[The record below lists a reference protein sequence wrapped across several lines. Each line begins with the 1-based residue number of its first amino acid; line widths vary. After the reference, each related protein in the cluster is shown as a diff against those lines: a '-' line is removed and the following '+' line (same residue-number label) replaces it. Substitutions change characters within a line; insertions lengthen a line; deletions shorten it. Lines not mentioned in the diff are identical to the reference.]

1 MGVIGTGSS
10 SIQAVPLIAEQA
22 AELVVFQRTP
32 NYSVP
37 AHNHPLDPEYLRDL
51 KARYPEYRV
60 ENRTSFLGTNLLPN
74 DKAARAY
81 SEEERRSALEDRWE
95 RGGLAVVG
103 AFADTMFDRSANEIV
118 AEFVRSKIRA
128 TVGDPDVAEA
138 LSPRGYAI
146 GSKRVCVDTGYY
158 ATYNR
163 DHVRLVDVRAT
174 PIEEFTPTGV
184 RTTAE
189 TFFFDSIVFATGF
202 DAISGALLAI
212 DIRGRGGRTLRE
224 EWADGPK
231 AYLGV
236 AAAGFPNL
244 FLVTGP
250 GSPSVLSNMV
260 VSIEQHVEWIADCLG
275 FARTEGYATV
285 EAADAAQDQWMD
297 QVAMVANLTVWP
309 TGDSWYTGA
318 NIPGKARSF
327 PIFLGG
333 VGTYRQ
339 ICADVASKGYE
350 GFLLNPA

>member
-1 MGVIGTGSS
+1 M
-10 SIQAVPLIAEQA
+10 
-22 AELVVFQRTP
+22 
-32 NYSVP
+32 
-37 AHNHPLDPEYLRDL
+37 
-51 KARYPEYRV
+51 
-60 ENRTSFLGTNLLPN
+60 
-74 DKAARAY
+74 
-81 SEEERRSALEDRWE
+81 EDRWE

-128 TVGDPDVAEA
+128 TVVDPDVAEA

-163 DHVRLVDVRAT
+163 DHVRLVDVRET
-174 PIEEFTPTGV
+174 PIEEFNPAGV
-184 RTTAE
+184 RTTAQ
-189 TFFFDSIVFATGF
+189 TFAFDSIVFATGF

-224 EWADGPK
+224 EWAAGPA

-260 VSIEQHVEWIADCLG
+260 VSIEQHVEWIADCLV
-275 FARTEGYATV
+275 FARAEGLRHGRGGRRRPGPV
-285 EAADAAQDQWMD
+285 DGSGGHGGEPDGVADGRLLVHRGQHSRKGPQLPHLPRRGRYVPPD
-297 QVAMVANLTVWP
+297 L
-309 TGDSWYTGA
+309 
-318 NIPGKARSF
+318 RRR
-327 PIFLGG
+327 G
-333 VGTYRQ
+333 VQR
-339 ICADVASKGYE
+339 
-350 GFLLNPA
+350 L